1 MGMMIMEIRGR
12 EILDSRGNPTV
23 QVDVYLEDGFWGRA
37 SVPSGASTGTH
48 EALELRDGEDRFGG
62 KGVLRAVHNVNGV
75 IRDALVG
82 LEIDSVHQVDR
93 ILLELDSTQ
102 NKSHLGANAILGVS
116 LATAHALADAMGIPL
131 YRYLGGER
139 ARTLP
144 VPLMNVLNGGVHA
157 DNPLDIQE
165 FMIVPGGTESFREAL
180 RVGAEVFH
188 TLKKILKERG
198 LGTSVGD
205 EGGFA
210 PQVRETREALD
221 LLMTAIEK
229 AGYSPGTDVA
239 IALDVAA
246 TELEWESGKYRL
258 DGQELDREA
267 LVKFYGE
274 LLDAYPIVSLE
285 DGMAEEDW
293 EGWFLLT
300 SELGNRV
307 QLVGDDLLVTHP
319 ARLKRAARKGAANA
333 ILIKPNQIGTLTET
347 LHTIEL
353 AHRLGYRTVISHRS
367 GETEDTTIA
376 DLAVATGSGMIKT
389 GSLSRSERLAKYN
402 RLLVIEEELGPAAEY
417 PGFRIFHG
425 QMVG

>member
-1 MGMMIMEIRGR
+1 MGMMILDVRGR

-23 QVDVYLEDGFWGRA
+23 QVDVFLEEGFGRA

-48 EALELRDGEDRFGG
+48 EALELRDGEDRYGG
-62 KGVLRAVHNVNGV
+62 KGVMRAVHNINGV

-82 LEIDSVHQVDR
+82 LEIDSVHEVDR

-116 LATAHALADAMGIPL
+116 LATAHALADAMGLPL

-165 FMIVPGGTESFREAL
+165 FMIVPGGTDTFREAL

-188 TLKKILKERG
+188 TLKKILKEKG

-210 PQVRETREALD
+210 PQVKETREALD
-221 LLMTAIEK
+221 LLMQAVEA
-229 AGYSPGTDVA
+229 AGYVPGRDVA

-246 TELEWESGKYRL
+246 TELEWESGHYRL
-258 DGQELDREA
+258 DGQELDREGMVRIYA
-267 LVKFYGE
+267 E

-293 EGWFLLT
+293 DGWVLLT
-300 SELGNRV
+300 RELGSRV

-319 ARLKRAARKGAANA
+319 RRLQRAARMGAANA
-333 ILIKPNQIGTLTET
+333 ILIKPNQIGSLTET
-347 LHTIEL
+347 LYTIEL
-353 AHRLGYRTVISHRS
+353 AHRLGYRTIISHRS

-376 DLAVATGSGMIKT
+376 DLAVAMGSGMIKT

-417 PGFRIFHG
+417 PGFRIFQG
-425 QMVG
+425 QG

>member
-293 EGWFLLT
+293 EGWILLT

>member
-1 MGMMIMEIRGR
+1 MGMMILDVRGR

-23 QVDVYLEDGFWGRA
+23 QVDVYLEEGFGRA

-48 EALELRDGEDRFGG
+48 EALELRDGEDRYGG
-62 KGVLRAVHNVNGV
+62 KGVMRAVHNINGV

-82 LEIDSVHQVDR
+82 LEIDSVHEVDR

-165 FMIVPGGTESFREAL
+165 FMIVPGGTDTFREAL

-188 TLKKILKERG
+188 TLKKILKEKG

-210 PQVRETREALD
+210 PQVKETREALD
-221 LLMTAIEK
+221 LLMQAIEA
-229 AGYSPGTDVA
+229 AGYTPGRDVA
-239 IALDVAA
+239 VALDVAA
-246 TELEWESGKYRL
+246 TELEWESGHYRL
-258 DGQELDREA
+258 DGRELDREG
-267 LVKFYGE
+267 LVRFYAE

-293 EGWFLLT
+293 DGWVLLT
-300 SELGNRV
+300 RELGARV

-319 ARLKRAARKGAANA
+319 KRLQRAARMGAANA
-333 ILIKPNQIGTLTET
+333 ILIKPNQIGSLTET
-347 LHTIEL
+347 LYTIEL
-353 AHRLGYRTVISHRS
+353 AHRLGYRTIISHRS

-376 DLAVATGSGMIKT
+376 DLAVAMGSGMIKT

-402 RLLVIEEELGPAAEY
+402 QLLVIEEELGPAAEY
-417 PGFRIFHG
+417 PGFRIFQG
-425 QMVG
+425 QG